1 MRRAIALLLSV
12 ISITSAQAQ
21 ESTSMS
27 ARVTAAKQWAT
38 TFVYGVVPAAV
49 AQAAAECQDGL
60 AKVRRGQTPANTLVS
75 IISLGMFNPITI
87 LVTCALPSEKP
98 AIDVPAGATLD
109 ERRNAL
115 ADAVDES
122 LKTHRPV
129 VVRYTTG

>member
-1 MRRAIALLLSV
+1 MRRAVGVLVVSV
-12 ISITSAQAQ
+12 MMITSGAKAQ
-21 ESTSMS
+21 ES
-27 ARVTAAKQWAT
+27 AREWAT

-49 AQAAAECQDGL
+49 ASAAAQCRDGL

-75 IISLGMFNPITI
+75 LVTLGMFNPITI
-87 LVTCALPSEKP
+87 LVTCANPLDKA
-98 AIDVPAGATLD
+98 AIDVPADATLD

>member
-21 ESTSMS
+21 DSTSMS

-38 TFVYGVVPAAV
+38 TFVYGVVPATV
-49 AQAAAECQDGL
+49 AQAAAQCQDGL

-75 IISLGMFNPITI
+75 IVTIGMFNPITI

-98 AIDVPAGATLD
+98 AIDVPADATLD